1 MTTKPGTEEEYAQ
14 YVHINSEDDYSK
26 ACVDAGEA
34 VGKLLDEGATAEDA
48 LKALDGL
55 GLTGYMAFA
64 ATKAVAHFHPRGEEI
79 RVAWNKDWG
88 AEKLERGLV
97 NPAIITVEKDG
108 KMTPDVEAV

>member
-1 MTTKPGTEEEYAQ
+1 MTTKPGKEETYAQ

-34 VGKLLDEGATAEDA
+34 VGKMLDEGATAEDA

-55 GLTGYMAFA
+55 NLTGFMAFS
-64 ATKAVAHFHPRGEEI
+64 ATKGVAHFHPRGEEI

-88 AEKLERGLV
+88 AGSLEHGLV
-97 NPAIITVEKDG
+97 NPAMVTVEKDG
-108 KMTPDVEAV
+108 KITPDVEAV